1 MISDWD
7 NLRVFLAL
15 AEEGSLTAAARKL
28 KVSHPTVARR
38 VKALEDE
45 LGSRLF
51 ERLPDRFVPTLA
63 ATHLLDEVRAMEQ
76 AAQAL
81 ARRSAGLTDTHLGT
95 VRISVDET
103 MAEFIA
109 RHLMRLRENHRCIEF
124 EIAVAHTSANL
135 SRREADLLIRN
146 TFPDSAHLVGRK
158 LGRFAYAVYGVREF
172 AAGSDGSPAALRA
185 LPWIGF
191 DDDHVYMPGQQWQVD
206 LLQGTAPEVRT
217 NNGVVLYHAIHNGH
231 GVGVLPCFLGD
242 TDPALVRLTPI
253 LSEVV
258 VDEWMLVHRDMRSL
272 PRIRVVMDALVRL
285 FQDTRAEM
293 EGRVAVPTPV
303 NDLAAVGS

>member
-103 MAEFIA
+103 MAEFIS

>member
-38 VKALEDE
+38 LKALEDE
-45 LGSRLF
+45 LGTRLF
-51 ERLPDRFVPTLA
+51 DRLPDRFVPTLA

-81 ARRSAGLTDTHLGT
+81 ARRSAGLTDNHLGT

-103 MAEFIA
+103 MAEFVS

-124 EIAVAHTSANL
+124 EIAVAHISANL
-135 SRREADLLIRN
+135 SRREADLLIRG
-146 TFPDSAHLVGRK
+146 TVPDSASLVGRK
-158 LGRFAYAVYGVREF
+158 LGRFAYAVYGTQAF
-172 AAGSDGSPAALRA
+172 AGAGGRAALKA
-185 LPWIGF
+185 LPWVGF
-191 DDDHVYMPGQQWQVD
+191 DENHVYMPGQQWQVD
-206 LLQGTAPEVRT
+206 LLDGEAPEVRT
-217 NNGVVLYHAIHNGH
+217 NNGVVLYHAIRDGH

-242 TDPALVRLTPI
+242 PDPALRRLTPI
-253 LSEVV
+253 L
-258 VDEWMLVHRDMRSL
+258 DEAATDQWLLVHQDMRSL
-272 PRIRVVMDALVRL
+272 PRIRVVMDALIKL
-285 FQDTRAEM
+285 FAETRAEF
-293 EGRVAVPTPV
+293 EGRAVAPVPV
-303 NDLAAVGS
+303 NDLAAAGG

>member
-45 LGSRLF
+45 LGTRLF
-51 ERLPDRFVPTLA
+51 DRLPDRFVPTLA

-81 ARRSAGLTDTHLGT
+81 ARRSAGLTDNHLGT

-103 MAEFIA
+103 MAEFVS

-124 EIAVAHTSANL
+124 EIAVAHISANL
-135 SRREADLLIRN
+135 SRREADLLIRG
-146 TFPDSAHLVGRK
+146 TVPDSASLVGRK
-158 LGRFAYAVYGVREF
+158 LGRFAYAVYGTQAF
-172 AAGSDGSPAALRA
+172 AGAGGRAALKA
-185 LPWIGF
+185 LPWVGF
-191 DDDHVYMPGQQWQVD
+191 DENHVYMPGQQWQVD
-206 LLQGTAPEVRT
+206 LLDGEAPEVRT
-217 NNGVVLYHAIHNGH
+217 NNGVVLYHAIRDGH

-242 TDPALVRLTPI
+242 PDPALRRLTPI
-253 LSEVV
+253 L
-258 VDEWMLVHRDMRSL
+258 DEAATDQWLLVHQDMRSL
-272 PRIRVVMDALVRL
+272 PRIRVVMDALIKL
-285 FQDTRAEM
+285 FAETRAEF
-293 EGRVAVPTPV
+293 EGRAVAPVPV
-303 NDLAAVGS
+303 NDLAAAGG